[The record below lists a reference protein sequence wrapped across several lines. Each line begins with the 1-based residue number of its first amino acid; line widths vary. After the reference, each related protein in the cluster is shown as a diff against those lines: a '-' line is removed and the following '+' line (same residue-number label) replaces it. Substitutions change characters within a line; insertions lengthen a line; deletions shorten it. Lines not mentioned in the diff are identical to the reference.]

1 MSNPARP
8 PGARVYSLYSLE
20 HVAIGPPPRL
30 PGSYELT
37 AAENV
42 RLLRVIAACAGVT
55 NHRSL
60 YLMAQAELQFF
71 LPHDALVGVWGD
83 FGADHLQFD
92 VISSLSGMRTG
103 RLRSG
108 AGEITSLA
116 RRLHTR
122 WADAGRRPVVLNESP
137 AELAIFPG
145 MRSLLVHGTR
155 NEREGCD
162 NVYIALRAQ
171 PFFVPH
177 GDRKRLLA
185 LVDSVI
191 HQLDIAFAKVAA
203 LRAEAPPGERRELH
217 HSRRRRERRRHRP
230 AAGPLTARETEVA
243 EHLSRG
249 RTNAHIAGSMNISV
263 NTVKNH
269 IRRIFEKLGASNRTE
284 AMAKF
289 MPIANGR

>member
-8 PGARVYSLYSLE
+8 SRARVYSLYSLE
-20 HVAIGPPPRL
+20 HVPIGPPPRL

-60 YLMAQAELQFF
+60 YQMAQAELQFF
-71 LPHDALVGVWGD
+71 LPHDVLVGVWGD
-83 FGADHLQFD
+83 FGADQLQFD

-103 RLRSG
+103 RLRPG
-108 AGEITSLA
+108 AGEVTSLA
-116 RRLHTR
+116 RGLHAR
-122 WADAGRRPVVLNESP
+122 WTDAGRRPFVLNESV
-137 AELAIFPG
+137 AELRVFPG
-145 MRSLLVHGTR
+145 MGSLLVHGTR
-155 NEREGCD
+155 NERDDCD
-162 NVYIALRAQ
+162 NLYIALRAA
-171 PFFVPH
+171 PLFVPH
-177 GDRKRLLA
+177 GDEKRLLA

-191 HQLDIAFAKVAA
+191 HQLDIAFTKVAA
-203 LRAEAPPGERRELH
+203 LRAEAPAGERRAPQH
-217 HSRRRRERRRHRP
+217 ARRRRERRRSRP

-243 EHLSRG
+243 EHLSLG